1 MRLRVMPILLAM
13 SSLLGTSVWGAG
25 PILTPQQIQA
35 AIQEGAKYK
44 TFDQYLEKGF
54 DAKPLRWNKPGRR
67 TVGVE
72 RVQLASNMATD
83 GTSKY
88 ATFFNDWRAVAAEA
102 AAARQQMRELKADDV
117 QSKGFLHAF
126 VEVHARGA
134 SGTGKLD
141 RRYGHERA
149 HLVLKIGD
157 RIVQPVDKGMIYRD
171 GQSATMALLGSPSG
185 KITLEFA
192 FDVAPEDLQNPVEV
206 ILIDGDGNKHHKV
219 ADLSG
224 ILNVD

>member
-1 MRLRVMPILLAM
+1 MRLRILPDLLVM
-13 SSLLGTSVWGAG
+13 SSLLGTSAWCAG
-25 PILTPQQIQA
+25 PVLTRQQIQA
-35 AIQEGAKYK
+35 AIQEGTKYK
-44 TFDQYLEKGF
+44 TVDQYLEKGF
-54 DAKPLRWNKPGRR
+54 NAKPLRWNKSGRR
-67 TVGVE
+67 TAAVE

-88 ATFFNDWRAVAAEA
+88 ATFFNDWLAVAAESA
-102 AAARQQMRELKADDV
+102 AAHQQMRELKAEDV
-117 QSKGFLHAF
+117 QSKGLLHAF

-157 RIVQPVDKGMIYRD
+157 RIVQPVGKSMMYRD
-171 GQSATMALLGSPSG
+171 GQSVPMFLLGSPSG

-192 FDVAPEDLQNPVEV
+192 FDVVPEDT
-206 ILIDGDGNKHHKV
+206 G
-219 ADLSG
+219 AFTAA
-224 ILNVD
+224 

>member
-1 MRLRVMPILLAM
+1 MN
-13 SSLLGTSVWGAG
+13 G
-25 PILTPQQIQA
+25 
-35 AIQEGAKYK
+35 
-44 TFDQYLEKGF
+44 
-54 DAKPLRWNKPGRR
+54 KPLKWGKAGRR
-67 TVGVE
+67 TAGVE

-88 ATFFNDWRAVAAEA
+88 ATFFNDWHAVAAESA
-102 AAARQQMRELKADDV
+102 AAHQQMRELKAEDV

-149 HLVLKIGD
+149 HLVLKVGD
-157 RIVQPVDKGMIYRD
+157 RIVQPVDKSMMYRS
-171 GQSATMALLGSPSG
+171 GQSATMFLLGSPSG
-185 KITLEFA
+185 KIALEFA
-192 FDVAPEDLQNPVEV
+192 FDLVPEDLQNPVEV
-206 ILIDGDGNKHHKV
+206 ILIDGDGNRHLKV
-219 ADLSG
+219 ADLGG